1 MSYMKDLIEQA
12 AEMLSMGYSDHEVI
26 RILGVPAKDA
36 GGLIEAAE
44 RWNDDTWVPMTDE
57 IIDEMAA
64 YYGED

>member
-1 MSYMKDLIEQA
+1 MKDLIEQA
-12 AEMLSMGYSDHEVI
+12 AEMLSMGYSDNEVI
-26 RILGVPAKDA
+26 RILRVPVKDA
-36 GGLIEAAE
+36 NALIEAAE

>member
-12 AEMLSMGYSDHEVI
+12 AEMLSMGYSDNEVI
-26 RILGVPAKDA
+26 RILRVPVKDA
-36 GGLIEAAE
+36 NALIEAAE

>member
-1 MSYMKDLIEQA
+1 MKDLIEQA
-12 AEMLSMGYSDHEVI
+12 AEMLSMGYSDNEVI
-26 RILGVPAKDA
+26 RILRVPTKDA
-36 GGLIEAAE
+36 NALIEAAE